1 MTLGAVKDRSLA
13 PARRLYAAGRTASV
27 IAMPRRPVPGLL
39 ILALALACGPVDP
52 DHGSAGSSGDASS
65 AGATDAV
72 TTGASQATTDA
83 ATESASSDAAS
94 TTSASDATTQA
105 TTDASA
111 TGGAHG
117 CGEQSCGPAQVCVHP
132 CCGGP
137 APGCTDV
144 DGQGACANGQVPV
157 PAEQCQFGGCTGQ
170 LCCPPV
176 NCVPDPPFCAAATD
190 LTCAGT
196 SCSLESCFGTLDA
209 AAADLFCECA

>member
-1 MTLGAVKDRSLA
+1 
-13 PARRLYAAGRTASV
+13 
-27 IAMPRRPVPGLL
+27 MPRRPAPCLL
-39 ILALALACGPVDP
+39 IVILAACGPGDP

-72 TTGASQATTDA
+72 TSASEASSDA
-83 ATESASSDAAS
+83 VTEPASSDAAS
-94 TTSASDATTQA
+94 TTGASDGTTQA
-105 TTDASA
+105 TQTSDASA
-111 TGGAHG
+111 TGGAHD
-117 CGEQSCGPAQVCVHP
+117 CGEQSCGGAAQVCVHP

-144 DGQGACANGQVPV
+144 DSRGACANGEVPL

-176 NCVPDPPFCAAATD
+176 NCVPDPPFCTAVAD

-196 SCSLESCFGTLDA
+196 SCSLAGCFGTLDA
-209 AAADLFCECA
+209 GAVDLYCECA